1 VSTIDE
7 VPVAPAG
14 SPEGLGSTDEVGA
27 ASARV
32 AAYLRDLILH
42 DVLKPG
48 DRIRQ
53 EEIAE
58 RFGASRLPVR
68 EALRMLEAEGLT
80 EHERNKGAR
89 VPRLSMHEVD
99 VIYRM
104 RERLEP
110 LALAESLPL
119 LADDDHAHLE
129 EVQQQIEANT
139 DLDRFLDLDRTFH
152 LGTYSGCHI
161 DPLNAMVTRLWNS
174 TQHYRRAFVAM
185 GGPARMWVVN
195 AEHLLLLDAVVHR
208 DTTDAERFLE
218 GHIRRTRTE
227 LAHHHEVFGETP

>member
-1 VSTIDE
+1 MSTTDGVAV
-7 VPVAPAG
+7 VPTSADAVGVA
-14 SPEGLGSTDEVGA
+14 SM
-27 ASARV
+27 RV

-42 DVLKPG
+42 DGLLPG

-58 RFGASRLPVR
+58 RFGTSRLPVR

-80 EHERNKGAR
+80 EHEPNKGAR
-89 VPRLSMHEVD
+89 VPLLSMHEVD

-110 LALAESLPL
+110 LALSESLPL
-119 LADDDHAHLE
+119 LTDDDHAHLE

-139 DLDRFLDLDRTFH
+139 DLDRFLDLDREFH
-152 LGTYSGCHI
+152 LGTYSGCRI

-185 GGPARMWVVN
+185 GGQARMWVVN
-195 AEHLLLLDAVVHR
+195 AEHRLLLDAVVRR

-218 GHIRRTRTE
+218 GHIRRTRIE
-227 LAHHHEVFGETP
+227 LSHHPAVFGESP

>member
-1 VSTIDE
+1 MSSVERTESIET
-7 VPVAPAG
+7 G
-14 SPEGLGSTDEVGA
+14 GA

-32 AAYLRDLILH
+32 AAYLRDLILR
-42 DVLKPG
+42 DVLRPG

-80 EHERNKGAR
+80 EHEANKGAR
-89 VPRLSMHEVD
+89 VPRLTMHEVD
-99 VIYRM
+99 VVYRM

-110 LALAESLPL
+110 LALSESLPL
-119 LADDDHAHLE
+119 LTDPDLAHLE
-129 EVQQQIEANT
+129 DVQQQIEANT
-139 DLDRFLDLDRTFH
+139 DLDRFLDLDREFH
-152 LGTYSGCHI
+152 LGTYSGCRI

-185 GGPARMWVVN
+185 GGQARMWGGN
-195 AEHLLLLDAVVHR
+195 AEHPLLPHAAVPR
-208 DTTDAERFLE
+208 GTTDAERVLE
-218 GHIRRTRTE
+218 GH
-227 LAHHHEVFGETP
+227 

>member
-1 VSTIDE
+1 MSTEQQD
-7 VPVAPAG
+7 VPP
-14 SPEGLGSTDEVGA
+14 TDTGGA

-32 AAYLRDLILH
+32 AAYLREAILH
-42 DVLKPG
+42 GQFRPG

-80 EHERNKGAR
+80 EHEPNKGAR
-89 VPRLSMHEVD
+89 VPRLTQHEVE

-110 LALAESLPL
+110 LALVESLPSL
-119 LADDDHAHLE
+119 TDVDHERLD
-129 EVQQQIEANT
+129 EVQRRIEQNT
-139 DLDRFLDLDRTFH
+139 DLELFLDLDREFH
-152 LGTYSGCHI
+152 MLTYSGCAI

-174 TQHYRRAFVAM
+174 TQHYRRAYVAL
-185 GGPARMWVVN
+185 GGQSRMWVVN
-195 AEHLLLLDAVVHR
+195 SEHRLILDAVVRR
-208 DTTDAERFLE
+208 DAIDAERFLE
-218 GHIRRTRTE
+218 GHIRRTRIE
-227 LAHHHEVFGETP
+227 LGHHPEMFEELP